1 MRKSIYEDI
10 IINKNYMVGNVFDIS
25 ANKHL

>member
-10 IINKNYMVGNVFDIS
+10 IINKNYMVGTVFDII